1 MLFDKIIYYCFKEG
15 SKYIKERNIKMT
27 KVLPKRKM
35 YRYCLADIAKGLFTG
50 MISNYLLYF
59 FQPTT
64 KSGLPSLIPDNKLL
78 GFITIMALVTAIGKV
93 VDAITDP
100 LVASWSDKCTH
111 KAGRRMPFLRYSA
124 LPYALSVLLIFYAP
138 FGEGSIGNA
147 IWVGF
152 FIIVYYTSYTLFFI
166 PRNALIP
173 EIIPDTKV
181 RVGYYGISTAF
192 FMGSSSFMYAA
203 TLFVDL
209 LKKAGLTPL
218 WAWRSVFTFFAAIGI
233 VCLLLSATA
242 FNEKDYVEENTK
254 PKESIFKSFA
264 LVFKNKEFVI
274 FTAGDLFS
282 GVSMAF
288 FQTAMLYYIT
298 MLLGV
303 PESQSFLVM
312 LTAIAVALCLFPL
325 IIKISRKFN
334 KKTPLVLASIVFT
347 IVFGIIYF
355 GDKLAALAPGNE
367 LYVGLAVGVIVA
379 FPFAAINILPQ
390 SIISDIIQRDSI
402 ENGVNREGIFS
413 AVKTFIEKVASAVAM
428 MGVSSILAIGAASGE
443 SVSLLGVKLTGVFA
457 GVFSLLSLVFFMF
470 YNDKKVVAS
479 IEKGRK

>member
-1 MLFDKIIYYCFKEG
+1 
-15 SKYIKERNIKMT
+15 MT

-64 KSGLPSLIPDNKLL
+64 KSGLPSLLPDNKFL
-78 GFITIMALVTAIGKV
+78 GYITIMALITAIGKV
-93 VDAITDP
+93 VDAVTDP
-100 LVASWSDKCTH
+100 LVASLSDKCTH

-124 LPYALSVLLIFYAP
+124 VPYALSVLLIFYAP
-138 FGEGSIGNA
+138 FKEGSIANA
-147 IWVGF
+147 IWVGVF
-152 FIIVYYTSYTLFFI
+152 LVVYYTSYTLYFI

-209 LKKAGLTPL
+209 LKKAGLSPL
-218 WAWRSVFTFFAAIGI
+218 WAWRSVFTVFAAIGI
-233 VCLLLSATA
+233 TCLLLSAFA
-242 FNEKDYVEENTK
+242 FNEKDYVEENSK
-254 PKESIFKSFA
+254 PKESILKSFA
-264 LVFKNKEFVI
+264 LVFKNKDFVV

-298 MLLGV
+298 MLLNV

-312 LTAIAVALCLFPL
+312 LTAIVVAIALFPL

-334 KKTPLVLASIVFT
+334 KKTPLVVASVVFT

-355 GDKLAALAPGNE
+355 GDKLAALAPGHE
-367 LYVGLAVGVIVA
+367 LIVGLIVGVIVA

-390 SIISDIIQRDSI
+390 SIISDIIQLDSI
-402 ENGVNREGIFS
+402 KNGVNREGIFS

-428 MGVSSILAIGAASGE
+428 MGVSSILAIGAIEGE
-443 SVSLLGVKLTGVFA
+443 SVSLMGVKLTGVFA
-457 GVFSLLSLVFFMF
+457 GGFSLLSLLFFIF
-470 YNDKKVVAS
+470 YNDKRVVSS
-479 IEKGRK
+479 IEKHRNSDK

>member
-1 MLFDKIIYYCFKEG
+1 
-15 SKYIKERNIKMT
+15 MT

-64 KSGLPSLIPDNKLL
+64 KSGLPQLLPDNKLL
-78 GFITIMALVTAIGKV
+78 GYITIMALITAIGKV
-93 VDAITDP
+93 VDAVTDP
-100 LVASWSDKCTH
+100 IVASLSDKCTH

-124 LPYALSVLLIFYAP
+124 IPYALSVLLIFYAP
-138 FGEGSIGNA
+138 FKAGSAANA

-152 FIIVYYTSYTLFFI
+152 FLITYYTAYTFFFI
-166 PRNALIP
+166 PRNALVP

-203 TLFVDL
+203 TLFVDI

-218 WAWRSVFTFFAAIGI
+218 WAWRSVFTVFATIGI
-233 VCLLLSATA
+233 ICLLLSAYA

-254 PKESIFKSFA
+254 PKESILKSFA
-264 LVFKNKEFVI
+264 LVFRNKEFVI

-298 MLLGV
+298 MLLNV

-312 LTAIAVALCLFPL
+312 LTAIVVAICLFPL
-325 IIKISRKFN
+325 IIRISRKFN
-334 KKTPLVLASIVFT
+334 KKMPLVLASIIFT

-367 LYVGLAVGVIVA
+367 LYIGLAVGVIVA

-402 ENGVNREGIFS
+402 ESGVNREGIFS
-413 AVKTFIEKVASAVAM
+413 AVKTFIEKVASAIAM

-457 GVFSLLSLVFFMF
+457 GGFSLLSLIFFMF

-479 IEKGRK
+479 IEEGRK

>member
-1 MLFDKIIYYCFKEG
+1 
-15 SKYIKERNIKMT
+15 MT

-59 FQPTT
+59 FQPTE
-64 KSGLPSLIPDNKLL
+64 KSGLPNLLPDNRLL
-78 GFITIMALVTAIGKV
+78 GFITIMALITAIGKV
-93 VDAITDP
+93 VDAVTDP
-100 LVASWSDKCTH
+100 VVASLSDKCTH
-111 KAGRRMPFLRYSA
+111 KAGRRMPFLRYAA

-138 FGEGSIGNA
+138 FKAGSVANA
-147 IWVGF
+147 VWVGF
-152 FIIVYYTSYTLFFI
+152 FLIVYYTAYTFYFI
-166 PRNALIP
+166 PRNALVP

-203 TLFVDL
+203 TLFVDT
-209 LKKAGLTPL
+209 LKKAGLTPIG
-218 WAWRSVFTFFAAIGI
+218 AWRTVFTVFAVIGI
-233 VCLLLSATA
+233 TCLLLSATA

-254 PKESIFKSFA
+254 PKESILKSFA
-264 LVFKNKEFVI
+264 LVFRNKNFVV

-288 FQTAMLYYIT
+288 FQSAMLYYIT
-298 MLLGV
+298 MLLNV

-312 LTAIAVALCLFPL
+312 LTAIVVAICLFPL
-325 IIKISRKFN
+325 IIKLSRKYN
-334 KKTPLVLASIVFT
+334 KKTPLVAASVVFT

-367 LYVGLAVGVIVA
+367 LIVGLIVGVIVA

-390 SIISDIIQRDSI
+390 SIISDIIQLDSV

-413 AVKTFIEKVASAVAM
+413 AVKTFIEKVASAIAM
-428 MGVSSILAIGAASGE
+428 MGVSSILAIGAGAGE
-443 SVSLLGVKLTGVFA
+443 SVSLLGVKLTGVCA
-457 GVFSLLSLVFFMF
+457 GVFSLLSLVFFIL
-470 YNDKKVVAS
+470 YNDKKVIAT
-479 IEKGRK
+479 IEKYRSKEKEKVAE